1 MVRTPSVF
9 LDTQAYELVERLC
22 ALWTISPLKLRVAFG
37 LDGIEESVV
46 GTRLWWFFG
55 VRHGS
60 QRTLLFFTF
69 ASSALVWRHLRVWKV
84 CSDAF
89 CEDAVISAVR
99 LCVPGSLLHRQG
111 ILYRAFLIPRHL
123 FDSFFSSILH
133 SWYQDTS
140 GTTTERTPSATPRS
154 SLGLVDE
161 VV

>member
-1 MVRTPSVF
+1 MCFVDHQSIETACSIWPGWDRGVGGGNTGF
-9 LDTQAYELVERLC
+9 RR
-22 ALWTISPLKLRVAFG
+22 RV
-37 LDGIEESVV
+37 
-46 GTRLWWFFG
+46 RLWWFFG

-60 QRTLLFFTF
+60 QRTFLFFTF